1 MRLSK
6 SSTPVAL
13 PTVEMVVMLV
23 VMMGS
28 WSAGRSGLPASCIT
42 MCDPAVD

>member
-6 SSTPVAL
+6 SWTPVAL
-13 PTVEMVVMLV
+13 PTVEMV

-42 MCDPAVD
+42 MYDPAVE